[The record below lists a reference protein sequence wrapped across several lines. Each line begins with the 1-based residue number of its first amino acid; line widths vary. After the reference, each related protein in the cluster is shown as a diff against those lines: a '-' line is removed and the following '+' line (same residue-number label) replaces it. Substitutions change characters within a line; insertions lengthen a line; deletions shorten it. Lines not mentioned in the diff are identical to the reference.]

1 MPKLKLIF
9 SDFHLGKGKRL
20 PNGAMNPLEDFFHDH
35 RFKEF
40 LEHYTQSPYE
50 DYEIELIL
58 NGDILNLIQID
69 YHGHFT
75 AVITE
80 QVSLYKLQAVID
92 GHPVFFNSLRDFL
105 NHPKRSLTYVIGNHD
120 Q

>member
-1 MPKLKLIF
+1 MSKLKLIF

-20 PNGAMNPLEDFFHDH
+20 ANGAMNPLEDFFHDY

-50 DYEIELIL
+50 DFDIELIL

-75 AVITE
+75 SVITE
-80 QVSLYKLQAVID
+80 
-92 GHPVFFNSLRDFL
+92 
-105 NHPKRSLTYVIGNHD
+105 
-120 Q
+120 